1 MSSKRQKVEN
11 ITCPGGKPGMNGEKG
26 GGIPGGN
33 MPGGG
38 GPGGI
43 PVIGGPLRGG
53 GVA

>member
-1 MSSKRQKVEN
+1 MK
-11 ITCPGGKPGMNGEKG
+11 GGKG

-43 PVIGGPLRGG
+43 PVIGGVLRGG